1 MVSQLPI
8 RTPKRFAPLTRRIP
22 AANSGLR
29 SPVSAA
35 SYASRRTAAKRTL
48 MVEGARLFCSRK
60 NRYRRTTVRLK
71 ANRGSEQYQPINSSI
86 AWPYDICE
94 LGAAREFNT
103 AFFGVFLGRGAEG
116 LF

>member
-29 SPVSAA
+29 SPGSAA

-48 MVEGARLFCSRK
+48 IVEGARLFCSRK

-71 ANRGSEQYQPINSSI
+71 ANRGSEQYQPINSLSRGVQYGDQ
-86 AWPYDICE
+86 PC
-94 LGAAREFNT
+94 LSRLRERHFVDN
-103 AFFGVFLGRGAEG
+103 GQ
-116 LF
+116 